1 MVYEVETIDDGGKV
15 AMLTVRAA
23 SPDHAKHEVLGKGLV
38 VGDVRRIDPPIT
50 RKAIF
55 FIALVSF
62 VVGVLAGYML
72 FEANLR
78 YDHRL
83 NARLKGLYS

>member
-38 VGDVRRIDPPIT
+38 VGDVRRVDPPIT
-50 RKAIF
+50 RLKLFVLLLIVFSAGTF
-55 FIALVSF
+55 FGSFLMAL
-62 VVGVLAGYML
+62 AKT
-72 FEANLR
+72 AP
-78 YDHRL
+78 
-83 NARLKGLYS
+83 